1 LLVVISVIALLA
13 MMMFPSLG
21 NIFGV
26 ARSTQCRNRLK
37 EIGKAV
43 ELLKAQDGHRDM
55 KVMFWQDLLRPYL
68 GKDKSSLVCPEHAYI
83 LAMRGEE
90 EEEIAPRVL
99 PLEDLVAFRV
109 NNQHFDDLGRGTMVV
124 KLSDANFK
132 RAKAD
137 GWLGNSN
144 ASNHFPRAQ
153 YEDGSEDSSNPYWLC
168 LEDYGGDQDFKD
180 VMVEVTITGN
190 GYLLKCQSG
199 FTGHSNWIVT
209 KPEHE
214 EIQFIGS
221 NSQPGKLEPI
231 PIAVNG
237 VISSYGMNVL
247 VPETLN
253 TPGSI
258 LVLDYHW
265 LLASTIDAWSDFP
278 NPENNTI
285 PVFARH
291 RERVNV
297 LFADGSVRVMDPND
311 IDPTNS
317 RIEQTYWLP

>member
-1 LLVVISVIALLA
+1 
-13 MMMFPSLG
+13 
-21 NIFGV
+21 
-26 ARSTQCRNRLK
+26 
-37 EIGKAV
+37 
-43 ELLKAQDGHRDM
+43 
-55 KVMFWQDLLRPYL
+55 
-68 GKDKSSLVCPEHAYI
+68 
-83 LAMRGEE
+83 
-90 EEEIAPRVL
+90 
-99 PLEDLVAFRV
+99 
-109 NNQHFDDLGRGTMVV
+109 
-124 KLSDANFK
+124 
-132 RAKAD
+132 
-137 GWLGNSN
+137 
-144 ASNHFPRAQ
+144 
-153 YEDGSEDSSNPYWLC
+153 
-168 LEDYGGDQDFKD
+168 
-180 VMVEVTITGN
+180 MVEVTITGN